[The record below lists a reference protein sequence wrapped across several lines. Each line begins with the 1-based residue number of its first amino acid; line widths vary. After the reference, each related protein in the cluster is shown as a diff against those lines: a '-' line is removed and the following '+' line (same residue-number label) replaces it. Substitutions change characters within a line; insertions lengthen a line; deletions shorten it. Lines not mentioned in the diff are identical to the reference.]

1 MKIIHFL
8 VVFSKIY
15 SFFTSKSESLFAEH
29 FYNQC
34 SAFKLCFSF
43 FVVCIFPFFQF
54 FVFQVFSFHF
64 QFFPSVSVNV
74 ECMKLQLMLQ
84 FRKKEGWFKFFVSSS
99 KWWSLLFSNLT
110 YMNYDNPKSDH
121 TDRKQNEHVCRANGL
136 GIITA
141 PLSRLWTNT

>member
-1 MKIIHFL
+1 MQILALFSL
-8 VVFSKIY
+8 CTLFSKWK
-15 SFFTSKSESLFAEH
+15 SFIFWWFLAKFTLFSPQNLKVCLQSI
-29 FYNQC
+29 FIINVQ
-34 SAFKLCFSF
+34 LLNCFSF

-84 FRKKEGWFKFFVSSS
+84 FRKKEGRFKFFVSSS

-121 TDRKQNEHVCRANGL
+121 TDRK
-136 GIITA
+136 
-141 PLSRLWTNT
+141 